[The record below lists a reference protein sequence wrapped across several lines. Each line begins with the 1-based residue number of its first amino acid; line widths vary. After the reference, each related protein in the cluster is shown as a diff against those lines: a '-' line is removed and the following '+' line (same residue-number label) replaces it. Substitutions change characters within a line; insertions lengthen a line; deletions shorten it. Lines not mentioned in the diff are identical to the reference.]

1 MIDFILGFTFSLG
14 IGLLAYKRHSLDL
27 SGLLAA
33 ILIGTFLY
41 AFVGWFMFFML
52 MVFFVTS
59 SLISR
64 LNPNRKASNR
74 NYIQVFANGGLAFVL
89 SIIYA
94 FNPEPLLYVLIL
106 TSIAVAASD
115 TWSSEIGRLS
125 KANPKIIFTN
135 KEIPM
140 GLSGGVTKLGFLASL
155 SASLVFALLSLFYV
169 SIFDA
174 LFIFLFAFI
183 GGVFDSLL
191 GVIQVKYKD
200 IRSNKLTEKITDFTI
215 YHSGIKWLDN
225 NLVNFLSNSFAV
237 LLLFILY
244 VWL

>member
-1 MIDFILGFTFSLG
+1 MIDFFMGFVLSFLV
-14 IGLLAYKRHSLDL
+14 GLLAYKRKSLDL

-33 ILIGTFLY
+33 IVIGTFLY
-41 AFVGWFMFFML
+41 GFVGWFMFFML
-52 MVFFVTS
+52 MVFFVSS

-64 LNPNRKASNR
+64 FNLDKKASNR

-89 SIIYA
+89 AIIYA
-94 FNPEPLLYVLIL
+94 VNPEPLLYVLIL
-106 TSIAVAASD
+106 TSIAVSASD

-125 KANPKIIFTN
+125 KTKPKVIFTN

-155 SASLVFALLSLFYV
+155 AAGLVFALLSLFYV

-174 LFIFLFAFI
+174 LFIFMFAFI

-237 LLLFILY
+237 LLLFIVY
-244 VWL
+244 IWL